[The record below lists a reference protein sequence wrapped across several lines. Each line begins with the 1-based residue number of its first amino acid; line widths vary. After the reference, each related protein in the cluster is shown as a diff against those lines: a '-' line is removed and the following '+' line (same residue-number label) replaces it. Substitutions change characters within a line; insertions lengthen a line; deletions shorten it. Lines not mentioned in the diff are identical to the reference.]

1 LEHRSW
7 GFDTKI
13 LCMTFMRIAF
23 GKKF

>member
-13 LCMTFMRIAF
+13 LCMTFMQIAF